1 MNFLLIAAVGL
12 LSFANGANDNFKG
25 VATLWGAD
33 RTTYKRALA
42 WATVFTFLGS
52 LVAIW
57 AGGGLAAKFSG
68 AKLVGKE
75 IYTQMP
81 FLAAVA
87 LAAAGTV
94 LLASRLGLPIS
105 TTHALTGALV
115 GAGVTAAGFA
125 HVKFAALASGVVLPL
140 LFSPIVSLALTM
152 AICPLIAKLATGR
165 DCVCVDQP
173 QSVVIAAPSTSA
185 TAVLIVP
192 PAVRWAPATQ
202 CRTGVEAV
210 RFSITDGV
218 HWLSGA
224 GISFARG
231 LNDTPKITAVLLL
244 AAASAVRLDYTLVAV
259 AMAVGAALGAA
270 RVARTMS
277 KKITPMAVPEAVG
290 ANLVAAALVT
300 LASRFALPVSTTH
313 VTSGGLFG
321 IGLLRRREANW
332 KQVRDILLSWV
343 GTLPIGASLAAMF
356 YLLLKQRLFT
366 AVGFQF
372 VVGLMFVSRHS

>member
-81 FLAAVA
+81 FRAAVA

-173 QSVVIAAPSTSA
+173 QSVVIAAPNTSA
-185 TAVLIVP
+185 TAVLIAP
-192 PAVRWAPATQ
+192 P
-202 CRTGVEAV
+202 AV

-231 LNDTPKITAVLLL
+231 LNDTPKITAVLLV

-259 AMAVGAALGAA
+259 AMAVAVGGALGAA
-270 RVARTMS
+270 RVARTM
-277 KKITPMAVPEAVG
+277 
-290 ANLVAAALVT
+290 
-300 LASRFALPVSTTH
+300 
-313 VTSGGLFG
+313 
-321 IGLLRRREANW
+321 
-332 KQVRDILLSWV
+332 
-343 GTLPIGASLAAMF
+343 
-356 YLLLKQRLFT
+356 
-366 AVGFQF
+366 
-372 VVGLMFVSRHS
+372 

>member
-1 MNFLLIAAVGL
+1 MKSVLPRRTATMCRPVRWARKPRTRVSTSGSSGIETRSQKVAQAIGARHGKPAFQGAVLQRAASVVHSRRAGEMGLLTACILETAWCIQEKVYFSVLNERQGERLTMSFLLIAAVGL

-25 VATLWGAD
+25 VATLWGAG

-42 WATVFTFLGS
+42 WATAFTFLVS

-105 TTHALTGALV
+105 TTHVLTGALV

-173 QSVVIAAPSTSA
+173 QSVVIAAQNTSA
-185 TAVLIVP
+185 TAVLIAP
-192 PAVRWAPATQ
+192 P
-202 CRTGVEAV
+202 AV

-231 LNDTPKITAVLLL
+231 LNDTPKITAVLLV
-244 AAASAVRLDYTLVAV
+244 AAGGAGRLGHTLFGGGPAP
-259 AMAVGAALGAA
+259 APGGGPGAAPGARA
-270 RVARTMS
+270 MS
-277 KKITPMAVPEAVG
+277 KK
-290 ANLVAAALVT
+290 
-300 LASRFALPVSTTH
+300 TT
-313 VTSGGLFG
+313 
-321 IGLLRRREANW
+321 
-332 KQVRDILLSWV
+332 
-343 GTLPIGASLAAMF
+343 
-356 YLLLKQRLFT
+356 
-366 AVGFQF
+366 
-372 VVGLMFVSRHS
+372 

>member
-1 MNFLLIAAVGL
+1 MSFLLIAAVGL

-25 VATLWGAD
+25 VATLWGAG

-42 WATVFTFLGS
+42 WATAFTFLGS

-210 RFSITDGV
+210 RFSITDCV

-244 AAASAVRLDYTLVAV
+244 AAASAGRLGY
-259 AMAVGAALGAA
+259 
-270 RVARTMS
+270 
-277 KKITPMAVPEAVG
+277 
-290 ANLVAAALVT
+290 NLVAGGAGAGAGGGAGGAAGANVKKRCT
-300 LASRFALPVSTTH
+300 TERAGGGGGGDVLP
-313 VTSGGLFG
+313 
-321 IGLLRRREANW
+321 R
-332 KQVRDILLSWV
+332 
-343 GTLPIGASLAAMF
+343 
-356 YLLLKQRLFT
+356 
-366 AVGFQF
+366 
-372 VVGLMFVSRHS
+372 

>member
-1 MNFLLIAAVGL
+1 MSFLLIAAGGL
-12 LSFANGANDNFKG
+12 LSFADGANDNFKG
-25 VATLWGAD
+25 VATLWGAG

-42 WATVFTFLGS
+42 WATAFTFLGS
-52 LVAIW
+52 LVVIW

-185 TAVLIVP
+185 TAVLIAP
-192 PAVRWAPATQ
+192 TAVRWAPATQ
-202 CRTGVEAV
+202 CQTGVEAV

-231 LNDTPKITAVLLL
+231 LNDTPKKTA
-244 AAASAVRLDYTLVAV
+244 
-259 AMAVGAALGAA
+259 
-270 RVARTMS
+270 
-277 KKITPMAVPEAVG
+277 
-290 ANLVAAALVT
+290 
-300 LASRFALPVSTTH
+300 
-313 VTSGGLFG
+313 
-321 IGLLRRREANW
+321 GLL
-332 KQVRDILLSWV
+332 V
-343 GTLPIGASLAAMF
+343 GSAGAGGRGARPFWGGVPA
-356 YLLLKQRLFT
+356 R
-366 AVGFQF
+366 
-372 VVGLMFVSRHS
+372 

>member
-115 GAGVTAAGFA
+115 GAGVTAAG
-125 HVKFAALASGVVLPL
+125 
-140 LFSPIVSLALTM
+140 
-152 AICPLIAKLATGR
+152 
-165 DCVCVDQP
+165 
-173 QSVVIAAPSTSA
+173 VIAP
-185 TAVLIVP
+185 P
-192 PAVRWAPATQ
+192 PACAPLAGG
-202 CRTGVEAV
+202 RT
-210 RFSITDGV
+210 
-218 HWLSGA
+218 LSG
-224 GISFARG
+224 GSSLSPR
-231 LNDTPKITAVLLL
+231 
-244 AAASAVRLDYTLVAV
+244 ASARA
-259 AMAVGAALGAA
+259 
-270 RVARTMS
+270 
-277 KKITPMAVPEAVG
+277 
-290 ANLVAAALVT
+290 
-300 LASRFALPVSTTH
+300 H
-313 VTSGGLFG
+313 GG
-321 IGLLRRREANW
+321 
-332 KQVRDILLSWV
+332 
-343 GTLPIGASLAAMF
+343 
-356 YLLLKQRLFT
+356 
-366 AVGFQF
+366 
-372 VVGLMFVSRHS
+372 

>member
-1 MNFLLIAAVGL
+1 MSFLLIAAVGL

-25 VATLWGAD
+25 VATLWGAG

-105 TTHALTGALV
+105 TTHVLTGALV

-173 QSVVIAAPSTSA
+173 QSVVIAAPNTSA
-185 TAVLIVP
+185 TAVLIAP
-192 PAVRWAPATQ
+192 P
-202 CRTGVEAV
+202 AV

-231 LNDTPKITAVLLL
+231 LNDTPKITAGL
-244 AAASAVRLDYTLVAV
+244 
-259 AMAVGAALGAA
+259 
-270 RVARTMS
+270 
-277 KKITPMAVPEAVG
+277 
-290 ANLVAAALVT
+290 LVAAAGAGPLGYTLV
-300 LASRFALPVSTTH
+300 
-313 VTSGGLFG
+313 
-321 IGLLRRREANW
+321 
-332 KQVRDILLSWV
+332 
-343 GTLPIGASLAAMF
+343 
-356 YLLLKQRLFT
+356 
-366 AVGFQF
+366 
-372 VVGLMFVSRHS
+372 